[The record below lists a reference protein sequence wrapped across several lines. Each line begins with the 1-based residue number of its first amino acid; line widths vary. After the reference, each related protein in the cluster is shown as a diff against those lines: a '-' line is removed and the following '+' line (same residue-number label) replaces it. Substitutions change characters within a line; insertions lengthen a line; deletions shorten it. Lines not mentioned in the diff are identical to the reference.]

1 MITTTGLDFKAYN
14 TPHAL
19 MEEKFM
25 QDFLS
30 HPIFFFLHM
39 LQININCYRHEI
51 KFTTH
56 ALNASYHRIGYV
68 IVKVSSIIGF

>member
-1 MITTTGLDFKAYN
+1 MITTTGLDFEAHN

-25 QDFLS
+25 QDFPS
-30 HPIFFFLHM
+30 HLIFFLFYLLHIT
-39 LQININCYRHEI
+39 QININCYRHEI
-51 KFTTH
+51 
-56 ALNASYHRIGYV
+56 NAIVIIIRTDYV